1 MAALNFNAPPR
12 SGATPRQA
20 TLADEPTTVS
30 APFRPL
36 DPDIVSEAIPAFF
49 IGRNRNGFW
58 VAREVHG
65 RVGGIF
71 LRRNSAESFAREH
84 GGPAGCATVYPSGR
98 FELDLANRGNP
109 LIAPLAALIGFA
121 RHPAKR
127 LAALIGRMTGAVE
140 RPTRDL

>member
-1 MAALNFNAPPR
+1 MAAISFNAPPR
-12 SGATPRQA
+12 SGATPRQPDPA
-20 TLADEPTTVS
+20 NESATVS

-49 IGRNRNGFW
+49 IGRNRDGFW

-65 RVGGIF
+65 RVGGLF
-71 LRRNSAESFAREH
+71 LRQNSAESFAREH
-84 GGPAGCATVYPSGR
+84 GGAAGCATVYPSGR
-98 FELDLANRGNP
+98 VELDLANRGNP

-127 LAALIGRMTGAVE
+127 LAGLIRRMTGAVE
-140 RPTRDL
+140 RSTGDS